1 MKLELKEHEI
11 EQAIEMFIS
20 SFVTGHPV
28 KVKGF
33 DLQGMRSKDGLSA
46 IVDFDV
52 VGVSD
57 LREVKI
63 ESPNVKP
70 TNTAWREREEDSEPK
85 VKHEELSGQDLEDW
99 KKFLELLT
107 DNAQY
112 KNYDA
117 LLDLVDAM
125 SEPLQQRASTH
136 PLYVEMLEN
145 TDKAIQ
151 SIASKQLSE
160 PVEDTKGAAVEEPI
174 TEPEVEHTE
183 AIQAENEAAKSVE
196 EEPKEQPK
204 NFFGAQLG
212 VKPSNVANVNHTV
225 APTRKLFPAK

>member
-11 EQAIEMFIS
+11 EQAIETFIS

-33 DLQGMRSKDGLSA
+33 DLQGMRSKEGLSA

-57 LREVKI
+57 LREVKT
-63 ESPNVKP
+63 ESSNVKP
-70 TNTAWREREEDSEPK
+70 TNTAWREEVQDEPK

-117 LLDLVDAM
+117 LLDLVETM
-125 SEPLQQRASTH
+125 SESLQQRASSH

-160 PVEDTKGAAVEEPI
+160 PTENTEDAAVEEPI
-174 TEPEVEHTE
+174 PEPEVEHAE
-183 AIQAENEAAKSVE
+183 AIQAENEAAKVQ

>member
-1 MKLELKEHEI
+1 MKLEFKEHEL
-11 EQAIEMFIS
+11 ERAIEVYLQGLMNKII
-20 SFVTGHPV
+20 
-28 KVKGF
+28 KVNGF
-33 DLQGMRSKDGLSA
+33 DLSGMRSKEGLSA
-46 IVDFDV
+46 LIDIEIEGETDAREPKVD
-52 VGVSD
+52 
-57 LREVKI
+57 
-63 ESPNVKP
+63 SPNVKP

-117 LLDLVDAM
+117 LLDLVDTM
-125 SEPLQQRASTH
+125 SESLQQRASSH
-136 PLYVEMLEN
+136 PLYIEMLEN

-151 SIASKQLSE
+151 SIAANQLSE
-160 PVEDTKGAAVEEPI
+160 SVQDTEEPAEKSI
-174 TEPEVEHTE
+174 PEPEVEHAE
-183 AIQAENEAAKSVE
+183 AIQAENEAAKVQ

-212 VKPSNVANVNHTV
+212 VKPFNVANVNHTV

>member
-1 MKLELKEHEI
+1 MKLEFKEHEL
-11 EQAIEMFIS
+11 ERAIEVYLQSLMN
-20 SFVTGHPV
+20 
-28 KVKGF
+28 KVIKVNGF
-33 DLQGMRSKDGLSA
+33 DLSGMRSKEGLSA
-46 IVDFDV
+46 LIDIEIEGETDAREPKVD
-52 VGVSD
+52 
-57 LREVKI
+57 
-63 ESPNVKP
+63 SPNVKP
-70 TNTAWREREEDSEPK
+70 TNTAWREEVQEESR

-117 LLDLVDAM
+117 LLDLVDSM
-125 SEPLQQRASTH
+125 SDSLQQRASSH

-151 SIASKQLSE
+151 SIAVNQLSE
-160 PVEDTKGAAVEEPI
+160 PVQEDTEEPTEEPI
-174 TEPEVEHTE
+174 PELEVEHAE
-183 AIQAENEAAKSVE
+183 AIQAENEAAKVQ

>member
-11 EQAIEMFIS
+11 EQAIETFIS

-57 LREVKI
+57 LREVKT
-63 ESPNVKP
+63 ESSNVKP
-70 TNTAWREREEDSEPK
+70 TNTAWREEVQDEPK

-117 LLDLVDAM
+117 LLDLVDTM
-125 SEPLQQRASTH
+125 SESLQQRASSH

-151 SIASKQLSE
+151 SIAANQLSE
-160 PVEDTKGAAVEEPI
+160 PTENTEDAAVEESIP
-174 TEPEVEHTE
+174 EPEVEHAE
-183 AIQAENEAAKSVE
+183 AIQAENEAAKVQ

-212 VKPSNVANVNHTV
+212 VKPSNVANVNHTT

>member
-11 EQAIEMFIS
+11 EQAIETFIS

-57 LREVKI
+57 LREVKT
-63 ESPNVKP
+63 ESSNVKP
-70 TNTAWREREEDSEPK
+70 TNTAWREEVQDEPK

-117 LLDLVDAM
+117 LLDLVDTM
-125 SEPLQQRASTH
+125 SESLQQRASSH

-160 PVEDTKGAAVEEPI
+160 PVQEDTEGVAVEEPI
-174 TEPEVEHTE
+174 PEPEVEHAE
-183 AIQAENEAAKSVE
+183 AIQAENEAAKVQ

>member
-11 EQAIEMFIS
+11 EQAIETFIS

-57 LREVKI
+57 LREVKT
-63 ESPNVKP
+63 ESSNVKP
-70 TNTAWREREEDSEPK
+70 TNTAWREEVQDEPK

-117 LLDLVDAM
+117 LLDLVDTM
-125 SEPLQQRASTH
+125 SESLQQRASSH

-160 PVEDTKGAAVEEPI
+160 PTENTEDAAVEEPI
-174 TEPEVEHTE
+174 PEPEVEHAE
-183 AIQAENEAAKSVE
+183 AIQAENEAAKVQ

-212 VKPSNVANVNHTV
+212 VKPSNVANVNHTTTT
-225 APTRKLFPAK
+225 PTRKLFPAK

>member
-11 EQAIEMFIS
+11 EQAIETFIS

-57 LREVKI
+57 LREVKT
-63 ESPNVKP
+63 ESSNVKP
-70 TNTAWREREEDSEPK
+70 TNTAWREEVQDEPK

-117 LLDLVDAM
+117 LLDLVDTM
-125 SEPLQQRASTH
+125 SESLQQRASSH
-136 PLYVEMLEN
+136 PLYIEMLEN

-160 PVEDTKGAAVEEPI
+160 PTENTEDAAVEEPI
-174 TEPEVEHTE
+174 PEPEVEHAE
-183 AIQAENEAAKSVE
+183 AIQAENEAAKVQ

-212 VKPSNVANVNHTV
+212 VKPSNVANVNHTTT
-225 APTRKLFPAK
+225 PTRKLFPAK

>member
-11 EQAIEMFIS
+11 EQAIETFIS

-57 LREVKI
+57 LREVKT
-63 ESPNVKP
+63 ESSNVKP
-70 TNTAWREREEDSEPK
+70 TNTAWREEVQDEPK

-117 LLDLVDAM
+117 LLDLVDTM
-125 SEPLQQRASTH
+125 SESLQQRASSH

-160 PVEDTKGAAVEEPI
+160 PVEDTEDAAVEEPI
-174 TEPEVEHTE
+174 PEPEVEHAE
-183 AIQAENEAAKSVE
+183 AIQAENEAAKVQ

-212 VKPSNVANVNHTV
+212 VKPSNVANVNHTTT
-225 APTRKLFPAK
+225 PTRKLFPAK

>member
-11 EQAIEMFIS
+11 EQAIETFIS

-57 LREVKI
+57 LREVKT
-63 ESPNVKP
+63 ESSNVKP
-70 TNTAWREREEDSEPK
+70 TNTAWREEVQDEPR

-117 LLDLVDAM
+117 LLDLVDSM
-125 SEPLQQRASTH
+125 SDSLQQRASSH

-160 PVEDTKGAAVEEPI
+160 PTENTEDAAVEEPI
-174 TEPEVEHTE
+174 PEPEVEHAE
-183 AIQAENEAAKSVE
+183 AIQAENEAAKVQ

-212 VKPSNVANVNHTV
+212 VKPSNVANVNHTTT
-225 APTRKLFPAK
+225 PTRKLFPAK

>member
-11 EQAIEMFIS
+11 EQAIETFIS

-57 LREVKI
+57 LREVKT
-63 ESPNVKP
+63 ESSNVKP
-70 TNTAWREREEDSEPK
+70 TNTAWREEVQDEPK

-117 LLDLVDAM
+117 LLDLVDTM
-125 SEPLQQRASTH
+125 SESLQQRASSH

-160 PVEDTKGAAVEEPI
+160 PVEDTEGVAVEEPI
-174 TEPEVEHTE
+174 PEPEVEHAE
-183 AIQAENEAAKSVE
+183 AIQAENEAAKVQ

>member
-11 EQAIEMFIS
+11 EQAIETFIS

-57 LREVKI
+57 LREVKT
-63 ESPNVKP
+63 ESSNVKP
-70 TNTAWREREEDSEPK
+70 TNTAWREEVQDEPK

-112 KNYDA
+112 KSYDA
-117 LLDLVDAM
+117 LLDLVDTM
-125 SEPLQQRASTH
+125 SESLQQRASSH

-160 PVEDTKGAAVEEPI
+160 PTENTEDAAVEEPI
-174 TEPEVEHTE
+174 PEPEVEHAE
-183 AIQAENEAAKSVE
+183 AIQAENEAAKVQ

-212 VKPSNVANVNHTV
+212 VKPSNVANVNHTTT
-225 APTRKLFPAK
+225 PTRKLFPAK

>member
-11 EQAIEMFIS
+11 EQAIETFIS

-57 LREVKI
+57 LREVKT
-63 ESPNVKP
+63 ESSNVKP
-70 TNTAWREREEDSEPK
+70 TNTSWGEEVQDEPK

-125 SEPLQQRASTH
+125 SDSLQQRASTH

-151 SIASKQLSE
+151 SIAANQLSE
-160 PVEDTKGAAVEEPI
+160 PVQDIQESVEEPI
-174 TEPEVEHTE
+174 PEPEVEHAE
-183 AIQAENEAAKSVE
+183 AIQAENEATKVQ

-212 VKPSNVANVNHTV
+212 VKPSNVANVNHTT

>member
-11 EQAIEMFIS
+11 EQAIETFIS

-57 LREVKI
+57 LREVKT
-63 ESPNVKP
+63 ESSNVKP
-70 TNTAWREREEDSEPK
+70 TNTAWREEVQDEPK

-125 SEPLQQRASTH
+125 SETLQQRASSH

-145 TDKAIQ
+145 TDRAIQ

-160 PVEDTKGAAVEEPI
+160 PVQEDTNVVVEEPI
-174 TEPEVEHTE
+174 PEPEVEHAE
-183 AIQAENEAAKSVE
+183 AIQAENEAAKVQ

>member
-11 EQAIEMFIS
+11 EQAIETFIS

-57 LREVKI
+57 LREVKT
-63 ESPNVKP
+63 ESSNVKP
-70 TNTAWREREEDSEPK
+70 TNTAWREEVQDEPK

-117 LLDLVDAM
+117 LLDLVDTM
-125 SEPLQQRASTH
+125 SESLQQRASSH

-160 PVEDTKGAAVEEPI
+160 PVEDTEGVAVEEPI
-174 TEPEVEHTE
+174 PEPEVEHAE
-183 AIQAENEAAKSVE
+183 AIQAENEAAKVQ

-225 APTRKLFPAK
+225 APTRKLFPTK

>member
-1 MKLELKEHEI
+1 MKLEFKEHEL
-11 EQAIEMFIS
+11 ERAIEVYLQSLMNKII
-20 SFVTGHPV
+20 
-28 KVKGF
+28 KVNGF
-33 DLQGMRSKDGLSA
+33 DLSGMRSKEGLSA
-46 IVDFDV
+46 LIDIEIEGETDAREPKVD
-52 VGVSD
+52 
-57 LREVKI
+57 
-63 ESPNVKP
+63 SPNVKP

-117 LLDLVDAM
+117 LLDLVDTM
-125 SEPLQQRASTH
+125 SESLQQRASSH

-160 PVEDTKGAAVEEPI
+160 PAQEDTEEPTEEPI
-174 TEPEVEHTE
+174 PEPEVEHAE
-183 AIQAENEAAKSVE
+183 AIQAENEAAKVQ

-212 VKPSNVANVNHTV
+212 VKPSNVANVNHTTT
-225 APTRKLFPAK
+225 PTRKLFPAK

>member
-11 EQAIEMFIS
+11 EQAIETFIS

-57 LREVKI
+57 LREVKT
-63 ESPNVKP
+63 ESSNVKP
-70 TNTAWREREEDSEPK
+70 TNTAWREEVQDEPK

-112 KNYDA
+112 KNYDE
-117 LLDLVDAM
+117 LLDLVDIM
-125 SEPLQQRASTH
+125 SESLQQRASSH

-151 SIASKQLSE
+151 SIAANQLSE
-160 PVEDTKGAAVEEPI
+160 SVQDTEEPTEELI
-174 TEPEVEHTE
+174 PEPEVEHAE
-183 AIQAENEAAKSVE
+183 AIQAENEAAKVQ

-212 VKPSNVANVNHTV
+212 VKPSNVANVNHTT

>member
-11 EQAIEMFIS
+11 EQAIETFIS

-57 LREVKI
+57 LREVKT
-63 ESPNVKP
+63 ESTNVKP
-70 TNTAWREREEDSEPK
+70 TNTAWREEVQDEPK

-117 LLDLVDAM
+117 LLDLVDTM
-125 SEPLQQRASTH
+125 SESLQQRASSH

-160 PVEDTKGAAVEEPI
+160 PTENTEDAAVEEPI
-174 TEPEVEHTE
+174 PEPEVEHAE
-183 AIQAENEAAKSVE
+183 AIQAENEAAKVQ

-212 VKPSNVANVNHTV
+212 VKPSNIANVNHTV

>member
-1 MKLELKEHEI
+1 MKLEFKEHEL
-11 EQAIEMFIS
+11 ERAIEVYLQSLMN
-20 SFVTGHPV
+20 
-28 KVKGF
+28 KVIKVNGF
-33 DLQGMRSKDGLSA
+33 DLSGMRSKEGLSA
-46 IVDFDV
+46 LIDIEIEGETDAREPKVD
-52 VGVSD
+52 
-57 LREVKI
+57 
-63 ESPNVKP
+63 SPNVKP

-117 LLDLVDAM
+117 LLDLVDTM
-125 SEPLQQRASTH
+125 SESLQQRASSH

-160 PVEDTKGAAVEEPI
+160 PVEDTEDAAVEEPI
-174 TEPEVEHTE
+174 PEPEVEHAE
-183 AIQAENEAAKSVE
+183 AIQAENEAAKVQ

-212 VKPSNVANVNHTV
+212 VKPSNVANVNHTTT
-225 APTRKLFPAK
+225 PTRKLFPAK

>member
-11 EQAIEMFIS
+11 EQAIETFIS

-57 LREVKI
+57 LREVKT
-63 ESPNVKP
+63 ESSNVKP
-70 TNTAWREREEDSEPK
+70 TNTAWREEVQDEPK

-117 LLDLVDAM
+117 LLDLVDTM
-125 SEPLQQRASTH
+125 SESLQQRASSH

-160 PVEDTKGAAVEEPI
+160 PVEDTEEPTEELI
-174 TEPEVEHTE
+174 PEPEVEHAE
-183 AIQAENEAAKSVE
+183 AIQAENEAAKVQ

>member
-11 EQAIEMFIS
+11 EQAIETFIS
-20 SFVTGHPV
+20 SWITGHPV

-57 LREVKI
+57 LREVKT
-63 ESPNVKP
+63 ESSNVKP
-70 TNTAWREREEDSEPK
+70 TNTSWREEVQEEPR

-117 LLDLVDAM
+117 LLDLVDSM
-125 SEPLQQRASTH
+125 SDSLQQRASSH

-151 SIASKQLSE
+151 SIAANQLSE
-160 PVEDTKGAAVEEPI
+160 SVQDTQESVEEPI
-174 TEPEVEHTE
+174 PEPEVEHSE
-183 AIQAENEAAKSVE
+183 AIQAENETAKVQ

-204 NFFGAQLG
+204 NFIGAQLG
-212 VKPSNVANVNHTV
+212 VKPSNVANVNHTT

>member
-11 EQAIEMFIS
+11 EQAIETFIS
-20 SFVTGHPV
+20 SFVTSHPV

-57 LREVKI
+57 LREVKT
-63 ESPNVKP
+63 ESSNVKP
-70 TNTAWREREEDSEPK
+70 TNTAWREEVQDEPK

-125 SEPLQQRASTH
+125 SELLQQRASIH

-160 PVEDTKGAAVEEPI
+160 PVQDTEESTEEPI
-174 TEPEVEHTE
+174 PEPEVEHAE
-183 AIQAENEAAKSVE
+183 AIQAENEAAKVQ

-204 NFFGAQLG
+204 NLFGAQLG
-212 VKPSNVANVNHTV
+212 VKPSNIANVNHTV

>member
-11 EQAIEMFIS
+11 EQAIETFIS

-57 LREVKI
+57 LREVKT
-63 ESPNVKP
+63 ESSNVKP
-70 TNTAWREREEDSEPK
+70 TNTAWREEVQDEPK

-117 LLDLVDAM
+117 LLDLVDTM
-125 SEPLQQRASTH
+125 SESLQQRASLH

-151 SIASKQLSE
+151 SIAANQLSE
-160 PVEDTKGAAVEEPI
+160 PVQDTEEPI
-174 TEPEVEHTE
+174 EELIPEPEVEHAE
-183 AIQAENEAAKSVE
+183 AIQAENETAKVQ

-212 VKPSNVANVNHTV
+212 VKPSNVANVNHTT

>member
-1 MKLELKEHEI
+1 MKLEFKEHEL
-11 EQAIEMFIS
+11 ERAIEVYLQGLMNKII
-20 SFVTGHPV
+20 
-28 KVKGF
+28 KVNGF
-33 DLQGMRSKDGLSA
+33 DLSGMRSKEGLSA
-46 IVDFDV
+46 LIDIEIEGETDAREPKVD
-52 VGVSD
+52 
-57 LREVKI
+57 
-63 ESPNVKP
+63 SPNVKP
-70 TNTAWREREEDSEPK
+70 TNTTWREREEDSEPK

-117 LLDLVDAM
+117 LLDLVDSM
-125 SEPLQQRASTH
+125 SDSLQQRASSH

-151 SIASKQLSE
+151 SIAANQLSE
-160 PVEDTKGAAVEEPI
+160 PVQEDTEEPAEESI
-174 TEPEVEHTE
+174 PEPEVEHAE
-183 AIQAENEAAKSVE
+183 AIQAENEAAKIQ

>member
-11 EQAIEMFIS
+11 EQAIETFIS

-57 LREVKI
+57 LREVKT
-63 ESPNVKP
+63 ESSNVKP
-70 TNTAWREREEDSEPK
+70 TNTVWREREEDSEPK

-125 SEPLQQRASTH
+125 SEPLQQRASSH

-160 PVEDTKGAAVEEPI
+160 PVQDTEESTEEPI
-174 TEPEVEHTE
+174 PEPEVEHAE
-183 AIQAENEAAKSVE
+183 AIQAENEAAKVQ

-204 NFFGAQLG
+204 NLFGAQLG
-212 VKPSNVANVNHTV
+212 IKPSNIANVNHTV

>member
-1 MKLELKEHEI
+1 MKLEFKEHEL
-11 EQAIEMFIS
+11 ERAIEVYLQSLMN
-20 SFVTGHPV
+20 
-28 KVKGF
+28 KVIKVNGF
-33 DLQGMRSKDGLSA
+33 DLSGMRSKEGLSA
-46 IVDFDV
+46 LIDIEIEGETDAREPKVD
-52 VGVSD
+52 
-57 LREVKI
+57 
-63 ESPNVKP
+63 SPNVKP
-70 TNTAWREREEDSEPK
+70 TNTAWRERKEDSEPK

-117 LLDLVDAM
+117 LLDLVDTM
-125 SEPLQQRASTH
+125 SESLQQRASSH

-160 PVEDTKGAAVEEPI
+160 PTENTEDAAVEEPI
-174 TEPEVEHTE
+174 PEPEVEHAE
-183 AIQAENEAAKSVE
+183 AIQAENEAAKVQ

-212 VKPSNVANVNHTV
+212 VKPSNVANVNHTTT
-225 APTRKLFPAK
+225 PTRKLFPAK

>member
-11 EQAIEMFIS
+11 EQAIETFIS

-57 LREVKI
+57 LREVKT
-63 ESPNVKP
+63 ESSNVKP
-70 TNTAWREREEDSEPK
+70 TNTAWREEVQDEPK

-117 LLDLVDAM
+117 LLDLVDTM
-125 SEPLQQRASTH
+125 SESLQQRASSH

-151 SIASKQLSE
+151 SIAANQLSE
-160 PVEDTKGAAVEEPI
+160 PVQDTEGVAVEEPI
-174 TEPEVEHTE
+174 PEPEVEHAE
-183 AIQAENEAAKSVE
+183 AIQAENEAAKQ

>member
-11 EQAIEMFIS
+11 EQAIETFIS

-57 LREVKI
+57 LREVKT
-63 ESPNVKP
+63 ESSNVKP
-70 TNTAWREREEDSEPK
+70 TNTAWREEVQDEPK

-117 LLDLVDAM
+117 LLDLVDTM
-125 SEPLQQRASTH
+125 SESLQQRASSH

-160 PVEDTKGAAVEEPI
+160 PTENTEDAAVEEPI
-174 TEPEVEHTE
+174 PEPEVEHAE
-183 AIQAENEAAKSVE
+183 AIQAENEAAKVQ

-212 VKPSNVANVNHTV
+212 VKPSNVANVNHITT
-225 APTRKLFPAK
+225 PTRKLFPAK

>member
-1 MKLELKEHEI
+1 MKLEFKEHEL
-11 EQAIEMFIS
+11 ERAIEVYLQSLMN
-20 SFVTGHPV
+20 
-28 KVKGF
+28 KVIKVNGF
-33 DLQGMRSKDGLSA
+33 DLSGMRSKEGLSA
-46 IVDFDV
+46 LIDIEIEGETDAREPKVD
-52 VGVSD
+52 
-57 LREVKI
+57 
-63 ESPNVKP
+63 SPNVKP

-117 LLDLVDAM
+117 LLDLVDTM
-125 SEPLQQRASTH
+125 SESLQQRVSSH

-160 PVEDTKGAAVEEPI
+160 PVEDTEDAAVEEPI
-174 TEPEVEHTE
+174 PEPEVEHAE
-183 AIQAENEAAKSVE
+183 AIQAENEAAKVQ

-212 VKPSNVANVNHTV
+212 VKPSNVANVNHTTT
-225 APTRKLFPAK
+225 PTRKLFPAK

>member
-1 MKLELKEHEI
+1 MKLEFKEHEL
-11 EQAIEMFIS
+11 ERAIEVYLQGLMNKII
-20 SFVTGHPV
+20 
-28 KVKGF
+28 KVNGF
-33 DLQGMRSKDGLSA
+33 DLSGMRSKEGLSA
-46 IVDFDV
+46 LIDIEIEGETDAREPKVD
-52 VGVSD
+52 
-57 LREVKI
+57 
-63 ESPNVKP
+63 SPNVKP

-117 LLDLVDAM
+117 LLDLVDSM
-125 SEPLQQRASTH
+125 SDSLQQRASSH

-151 SIASKQLSE
+151 SIAANQLSE
-160 PVEDTKGAAVEEPI
+160 PVQEDTEEPTEESI
-174 TEPEVEHTE
+174 PEPEVEHAE
-183 AIQAENEAAKSVE
+183 AIQAENEAAKVQ

>member
-1 MKLELKEHEI
+1 MKLEFKEHEL
-11 EQAIEMFIS
+11 ERAIEVYLQSLMN
-20 SFVTGHPV
+20 
-28 KVKGF
+28 KVIKVNGF
-33 DLQGMRSKDGLSA
+33 DLSGMRSKEGLSA
-46 IVDFDV
+46 LIDIEIEGETDAREPKVD
-52 VGVSD
+52 
-57 LREVKI
+57 
-63 ESPNVKP
+63 SPNVKP
-70 TNTAWREREEDSEPK
+70 TNTAWREEVQEESR

-117 LLDLVDAM
+117 LLDLVDSM
-125 SEPLQQRASTH
+125 SDSLQQRASSH

-151 SIASKQLSE
+151 SIASNQLSE
-160 PVEDTKGAAVEEPI
+160 PVQDTEEPTEEPI
-174 TEPEVEHTE
+174 PEPEVEHAE
-183 AIQAENEAAKSVE
+183 AIQAENEAAKVQ

>member
-11 EQAIEMFIS
+11 EQAIETFIS

-57 LREVKI
+57 LREVKT
-63 ESPNVKP
+63 ESSNVKP
-70 TNTAWREREEDSEPK
+70 TNTAWREEVQDEPK

-117 LLDLVDAM
+117 LLDLVDTM
-125 SEPLQQRASTH
+125 SESLQQRAFSH

-151 SIASKQLSE
+151 SIAAKQLSE
-160 PVEDTKGAAVEEPI
+160 PTENTEDAAVEEPI
-174 TEPEVEHTE
+174 PEPEVEHAE
-183 AIQAENEAAKSVE
+183 AIQAENEAAKVQ

-212 VKPSNVANVNHTV
+212 VKPSNVANVNHTTT
-225 APTRKLFPAK
+225 PTRKLFPAK

>member
-1 MKLELKEHEI
+1 MKLEFKEHEL
-11 EQAIEMFIS
+11 ERAIEVYLQSLMN
-20 SFVTGHPV
+20 
-28 KVKGF
+28 KVIKVNGF
-33 DLQGMRSKDGLSA
+33 DLSGMRSKEGLSA
-46 IVDFDV
+46 LIDIEIEGETDAREPKVD
-52 VGVSD
+52 
-57 LREVKI
+57 
-63 ESPNVKP
+63 SPNVKP

-117 LLDLVDAM
+117 LLDLVDTM
-125 SEPLQQRASTH
+125 SESLQQRASSH

-151 SIASKQLSE
+151 SIAANQLSE
-160 PVEDTKGAAVEEPI
+160 PVQDTEEPTEEPI
-174 TEPEVEHTE
+174 PEPEVEYAE
-183 AIQAENEAAKSVE
+183 AIQAENEAAKVQ

>member
-11 EQAIEMFIS
+11 EQAIETFIS

-57 LREVKI
+57 LREMKT
-63 ESPNVKP
+63 ESSNVKP
-70 TNTAWREREEDSEPK
+70 TNTSWREEVQDEPK

-125 SEPLQQRASTH
+125 SEPLQQRASSH

-160 PVEDTKGAAVEEPI
+160 PVQDTEESTEEPI
-174 TEPEVEHTE
+174 TEPEVEHAE
-183 AIQAENEAAKSVE
+183 AIQAENEAAKVQ

>member
-11 EQAIEMFIS
+11 EQAIETFIS

-57 LREVKI
+57 LREVKT
-63 ESPNVKP
+63 ESSNVKP
-70 TNTAWREREEDSEPK
+70 TNTAWREEVQDEPK
-85 VKHEELSGQDLEDW
+85 VKHEELFGQDLEDW

-117 LLDLVDAM
+117 LLDLVDTM
-125 SEPLQQRASTH
+125 SESLQQRASSH

-160 PVEDTKGAAVEEPI
+160 PTENTEDAAVEEPI
-174 TEPEVEHTE
+174 PEPEVEHAE
-183 AIQAENEAAKSVE
+183 AIQAENEAAKVQ